1 MNYVAKRRKATAK
14 RVERKHACPYCD
26 ARFPFPNKLRLHI
39 NSNHS
44 LANICELCPE
54 RFNRFNELR
63 THMRRAHQIIHQC
76 HLCAYSS
83 SVKAELKNM
92 LSNVMKMVLRRHIKE
107 AHCSNLQNSLI
118 ADDQILGESSELQ
131 NNVAEDFSMEMKFS
145 SITKGQIAMNAF
157 SGIKFVS
164 SHDNLPPV
172 DKIQEFSSNRVSSKA
187 LSLNAEAFNHQ
198 SFTIQHDETIENHC
212 GNCSDRTES
221 VEAIKMER
229 TYSGN
234 YYREK
239 CGYECQKC
247 GKIFVMFIILD
258 GIGIACILKNMTE
271 ELDLR
276 NMAAKFRDAL
286 SIFHVLRNFKITYRL
301 YIANLKNICLKRYVS
316 VTILQRCHESKEKAQ
331 FDCKTCN
338 RKFRS
343 RASFAI
349 HLKRYHL
356 VSIRDVP
363 HGFTDGIDVSSSSV
377 SDEIYIT
384 TQINENKTK
393 VVAAENIF
401 TKE

>member
-83 SVKAELKNM
+83 SVKAELKKHVIKCHENGVRCTIDGCAAIVAY
-92 LSNVMKMVLRRHIKE
+92 NRLRRHIKE

-212 GNCSDRTES
+212 G
-221 VEAIKMER
+221 
-229 TYSGN
+229 
-234 YYREK
+234 
-239 CGYECQKC
+239 GYECQKC
-247 GKIFVMFIILD
+247 GKIFCDVYNSRRHWNRVHLKKYD
-258 GIGIACILKNMTE
+258 G
-271 ELDLR
+271 R
-276 NMAAKFRDAL
+276 VR
-286 SIFHVLRNFKITYRL
+286 FKKYGCKISRCTQHFSCPS
-301 YIANLKNICLKRYVS
+301 K
-316 VTILQRCHESKEKAQ
+316 LQDHISTVHSEKAQ